1 MEGRE
6 AAAGRRGLHL
16 DHVPSGAALSTAQ
29 MQKPLTWVAPSC
41 LLRQAGLAAWFLP
54 FNTVGQ
60 GLAPRGADRQTEAHR
75 DFRVGGEAQGTKPQV
90 KKHHRGKVERLK

>member
-6 AAAGRRGLHL
+6 AVAGRRGFHP

-29 MQKPLTWVAPSC
+29 MQKPLTWVALSC

-54 FNTVGQ
+54 FTTVGQ
-60 GLAPRGADRQTEAHR
+60 GQAPRQTDRRKHTETS
-75 DFRVGGEAQGTKPQV
+75 G
-90 KKHHRGKVERLK
+90 